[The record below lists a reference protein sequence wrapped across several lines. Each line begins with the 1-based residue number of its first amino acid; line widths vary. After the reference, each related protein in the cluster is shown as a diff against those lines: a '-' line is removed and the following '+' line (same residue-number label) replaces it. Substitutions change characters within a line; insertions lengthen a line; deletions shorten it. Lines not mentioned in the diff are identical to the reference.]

1 MSKLSNGLKFKY
13 SLYSTFIFYI
23 LSSSQMYKITSKILP
38 TSVDGCPTPFGLLV
52 HSLVFLLV
60 LYAIMSLPKDPED

>member
-23 LSSSQMYKITSKILP
+23 LSSTQMYKLTSKILP
-38 TSVDGCPTPFGLLV
+38 TSVDGCPTAFGLFV
-52 HSLVFLLV
+52 HSFVFLIS
-60 LYAIMSLPKDPED
+60 LYGLMLLPKDTAV